1 MLIIRSSCLLCS
13 RQEPDFEAPIL
24 LMAYL
29 TASQAFHDMGLYAL
43 IRLMANLV
51 ALETEFGV
59 ALKWVMGAFA
69 AEDAVRTGPLIRA
82 LFSHVAELLA
92 ITALDCRIW
101 LYVVPSHLILEF
113 WEHVLQIILVINA
126 VIVCNNND
134 VGSSLVFAFFLI
146 LIDGGLNNIAILII
160 SITMIALQ

>member
-59 ALKWVMGAFA
+59 ALK
-69 AEDAVRTGPLIRA
+69 
-82 LFSHVAELLA
+82 
-92 ITALDCRIW
+92 
-101 LYVVPSHLILEF
+101 
-113 WEHVLQIILVINA
+113 
-126 VIVCNNND
+126 
-134 VGSSLVFAFFLI
+134 
-146 LIDGGLNNIAILII
+146 
-160 SITMIALQ
+160 